1 MDIWQITRF
10 TLLTALAA
18 TALMVPP
25 GLLLAWLL
33 ARRRFRGRVLVETF
47 VSLPLVMP
55 PVATGLILLL
65 LFSPRGPIG
74 SVARP
79 VGIDVV
85 FTWRAVVLAMTVMG
99 LPLFVRTVRAGFE
112 QVDQR
117 YEAIAATLGAPP
129 LRVFFSITLP
139 LAFPALAAGAVLGFA
154 RAIGEFGATIM
165 IAGSIPGVTRT
176 LPVAIYTFTEIG
188 RDRDAAVLL
197 AVSAGIAFA
206 ALWVSNYL
214 TSRARAPR
222 VIALDFRLEQGSFTL
237 DVHQRLEARVTVLF
251 GPSGSGKTTMLD
263 AIAGLRTPVRGVD
276 RAQRPDASTAPAAA
290 STCRLTSGTSAMSRR
305 TSRSSRTSTSAETSP
320 TASGPGSGCR
330 STRSRRSS
338 KWAGCSIAGVSMLS
352 GGERQR
358 VALARALMSAP
369 DVLLL
374 DEPLAAVDLELRRRI
389 LPYLERVRDELAV
402 PILYVTHDRD
412 EARRFADRV
421 VVFDRGVV
429 VEAGA
434 PGDVLK

>member
-10 TLLTALAA
+10 TLLTAVAA
-18 TALMVPP
+18 TAVMVPP

-33 ARRRFRGRVLVETF
+33 ARRRFRGRLLVETF

-74 SVARP
+74 RVLAA

-117 YEAIAATLGAPP
+117 YEAIAGTLGASP

-139 LAFPALAAGAVLGFA
+139 LAFPALVAGAVLGFA

-197 AVSAGIAFA
+197 AVSAGIAFV
-206 ALWVSNYL
+206 ALWLSNYL
-214 TSRARAPR
+214 TSRA
-222 VIALDFRLEQGSFTL
+222 
-237 DVHQRLEARVTVLF
+237 
-251 GPSGSGKTTMLD
+251 
-263 AIAGLRTPVRGVD
+263 GLR
-276 RAQRPDASTAPAAA
+276 A
-290 STCRLTSGTSAMSRR
+290 
-305 TSRSSRTSTSAETSP
+305 
-320 TASGPGSGCR
+320 
-330 STRSRRSS
+330 
-338 KWAGCSIAGVSMLS
+338 
-352 GGERQR
+352 
-358 VALARALMSAP
+358 
-369 DVLLL
+369 
-374 DEPLAAVDLELRRRI
+374 
-389 LPYLERVRDELAV
+389 
-402 PILYVTHDRD
+402 
-412 EARRFADRV
+412 
-421 VVFDRGVV
+421 
-429 VEAGA
+429 
-434 PGDVLK
+434 